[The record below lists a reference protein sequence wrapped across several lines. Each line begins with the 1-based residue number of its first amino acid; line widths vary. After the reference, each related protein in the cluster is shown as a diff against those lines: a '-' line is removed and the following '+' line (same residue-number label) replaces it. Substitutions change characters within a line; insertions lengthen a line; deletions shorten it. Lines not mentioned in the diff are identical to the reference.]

1 MGYDFNDYKK
11 DAMDRPSSKAWSNWA
26 SFEKVGD
33 SAQGYIRDVFYRK
46 EEGIYKAARG
56 ITLEQPDGTL
66 INVSIKRHDFIL
78 EKTDNLRL
86 GDPLTVV
93 LEAEL
98 APKKAGHNP
107 TKQYGF
113 YGKNLPENA
122 ANKTVKQ
129 LEDEDMGNGGQ
140 SDAANAAEAKAQ
152 NDEFAG
158 VAAAPVTSAPTETSP
173 SGDQAAQ

>member
-1 MGYDFNDYKK
+1 MSYDFGEFKQ
-11 DAMDRPSSKAWSNWA
+11 DAVDRPSSKAWSNWA
-26 SFEKVGD
+26 KFEKVGD
-33 SAQGYIRDVFYRK
+33 KAQGYIRDVFFRK
-46 EEGIYKAARG
+46 AEGIYKDARG

-78 EKTDNLRL
+78 QKTNSLRM

-98 APKKAGHNP
+98 PSKKAGYNP

-122 ANKTVKQ
+122 ANKTVAE
-129 LEDEDMGNGGQ
+129 LELVDMGIMA
-140 SDAANAAEAKAQ
+140 SATTDADKEFDAMGKAEPTP
-152 NDEFAG
+152 E
-158 VAAAPVTSAPTETSP
+158 AP
-173 SGDQAAQ
+173 AAQQ